1 MAEQYSMHTVYASLL
16 SSYSNYDIEWV
27 QFVRD
32 HYYHIKR
39 KATIVELNPFKHNS
53 MRYRL
58 ADFLSENNVPKEMAW
73 IVLMIN
79 QLESEAKFCD
89 LNIMLLPDVTDIK
102 ELREIFD
109 NQRSHKRRIQ
119 NAE

>member
-27 QFVRD
+27 QFIRD
-32 HYYHIKR
+32 HYYHIKH
-39 KATIVELNPFKHNS
+39 KSTIVELNPFKHNS
-53 MRYRL
+53 FRYRL
-58 ADFLSENNVPKEMAW
+58 ADFLADNNIPKEMGW

-79 QLESEAKFCD
+79 QLESEAKFSD
-89 LNIMLLPDVTDIK
+89 LNIMLLPDVSDI
-102 ELREIFD
+102 EHLREVFD
-109 NQRSHKRRIQ
+109 NQRSHARRIR